1 MICYETFLI
10 ICMDVFSRSLSTEI
24 VVGGSGLKQLRDK
37 VVLFPKTRGFT
48 LIELLVVIAI
58 IAILAGMLLPALSK
72 AKSTAQK
79 IQCLGQIKQLTLAT
93 QLYRD
98 DSKGN
103 FPGRADGM
111 TELNGDV
118 APSWPGMLYS
128 HIQSTNLLLCPSDR
142 KNKMVGDQA
151 NLADSVTRSY
161 LLNGWNDHY
170 LARMQ
175 RNYKLDAITGKSFND
190 SSIKQPSDT
199 IVFGEKKENTA
210 ALYMDFLEGFGNDIR
225 EVEHGRHG
233 SALASKKAGSSVYG
247 YADGSVRA
255 LKFGNSFQPI
265 NQWATESIW
274 RTNTS
279 IFIITAD

>member
-1 MICYETFLI
+1 
-10 ICMDVFSRSLSTEI
+10 MDVFSRSLTTED
-24 VVGGSGLKQLRDK
+24 VVDFSDLKQLKDK
-37 VVLFPKTRGFT
+37 VVLFRKPRGFT

-79 IQCLGQIKQLTLAT
+79 IKCLGQIKQLTLAT

-103 FPGRADGM
+103 FPGRTDGI

-118 APSWPGMLYS
+118 SPSWPGMLYN

-199 IVFGEKKENTA
+199 IVFGEKKENTT
-210 ALYMDFLEGFGNDIR
+210 GP
-225 EVEHGRHG
+225 
-233 SALASKKAGSSVYG
+233 KKEWRKGPRNCACKS
-247 YADGSVRA
+247 
-255 LKFGNSFQPI
+255 QPVG
-265 NQWATESIW
+265 Q
-274 RTNTS
+274 
-279 IFIITAD
+279 FF